1 MTLVKQNPKVLNK
14 LFDDLIYNF
23 PYTWGRDVQQNNNV
37 NVPSVKIHEATDGYH
52 VELSAPGRSK
62 EKFAISVEA
71 GLLNISYENNDQAE
85 NIDFKTV
92 RREFSYKNFKRSFS
106 LDEKVNADAIQARYE
121 NGILQI
127 FIPKKEEVKN
137 VPKQITIL

>member
-1 MTLVKQNPKVLNK
+1 MLT
-14 LFDDLIYNF
+14 
-23 PYTWGRDVQQNNNV
+23 
-37 NVPSVKIHEATDGYH
+37 
-52 VELSAPGRSK
+52 
-62 EKFAISVEA
+62 
-71 GLLNISYENNDQAE
+71 ISYENNDQAE
-85 NIDFKTV
+85 NKDYKTV

-106 LDEKVNADAIQARYE
+106 LDEKVNADAIEARYE